1 MDSAVTIF
9 IQGHGKEDLNS
20 GFNNNKSVELL
31 SFVGKPG
38 ELGTMKLCNAYKNKP
53 IDIVVLDFLHKQ
65 YSQYNLL
72 GNEDQN
78 VIFHSTG
85 DELPGI
91 YKNCGI
97 NYENGFAFTWP
108 RLEREFIFE
117 PAPHENCRVCNDP
130 EEANIP
136 FLSNKCISG
145 RCLPERKKNNICC
158 PEYGLT
164 IIASSFPEDSYYTLA
179 GNTDRIKANINM
191 NLMAKDYWKSRTMDY
206 KYLVDQIFNE
216 KFIHLTD
223 IDLLFKSMGFKN
235 IYIYDPTC
243 RDCEIMDQLAEEY
256 KSLERRPPYSVITN
270 QPTNFIPKSS
280 ANYSGNSM
288 VDDCVDGI
296 CKIFQKTK
304 VAGGRGKTKKYL
316 KNNKTKKYLKTKKS
330 QETIRKCN
338 QKFALCPAAQCIQD
352 PYNESKAYCSCL
364 VKNGVNYTLGSKTC
378 KNLKSYK
385 KKKQEFIFS
394 TFSPVIKSMGYKRI
408 YCPSKGN
415 NLDCMNKKCSVDQN
429 NPEKVICICHKTDN
443 KGKKWV
449 TFKKNRYKTS
459 CNFLSGSSQSDMKK
473 MSAFIKKDKQ
483 GKT

>member
-1 MDSAVTIF
+1 MDSAITIF

-20 GFNNNKSVELL
+20 KFSNDKSVELL

-38 ELGTMKLCNAYKNKP
+38 ELGTMKLCNAYKNMP

-72 GNEDQN
+72 SNEDQN

-130 EEANIP
+130 EEGNIP

-164 IIASSFPEDSYYTLA
+164 IVASSFPEDSYFTLA
-179 GNTDRIKANINM
+179 GNSDRIKSNINM
-191 NLMAKDYWKSRTMDY
+191 NLMSRDYWKSRTRDY

-223 IDLLFKSMGFKN
+223 IHLLFKSMGFKN

-243 RDCEIMDQLAEEY
+243 RDCEILDQLAEEY
-256 KSLERRPPYSVITN
+256 KTLERRPPYSVITE
-270 QPTNFIPKSS
+270 QPTNFISKSNVNNNGS
-280 ANYSGNSM
+280 SM
-288 VDDCVDGI
+288 LDDCVNGI
-296 CKIFQKTK
+296 CKIFQKSK
-304 VAGGRGKTKKYL
+304 LEGGAKKYL
-316 KNNKTKKYLKTKKS
+316 KITKRNYKNNVKNKTIK
-330 QETIRKCN
+330 KCN
-338 QKFALCPAAQCIQD
+338 QKYALCPAAKCVQD
-352 PYNESKAYCSCL
+352 PYNEKNAYCSCFT
-364 VKNGVNYTLGSKTC
+364 KKGVNYSIGNKSC
-378 KNLKSYK
+378 KNLRGYK
-385 KKKQEFIFS
+385 KNKQEYIYS
-394 TFSPVIKSMGYKRI
+394 TFSPTIQSMGYKRI
-408 YCPSKGN
+408 TCPSKGV
-415 NLDCMNKKCSVDQN
+415 NLNCMNKLCTVNPN
-429 NPEKVICICHKTDN
+429 NHKNAICVCTKTN
-443 KGKKWV
+443 NQGKKWT
-449 TFKKNRYKTS
+449 TFNKNKKKTS
-459 CNFLSGSSQSDMKK
+459 CNFLSGSKLNLTKK
-473 MSAFIKKDKQ
+473 MTQFISKK
-483 GKT
+483 